1 MGEFSAGP
9 TLSSPRNTTSQVAR
23 AARRGGG
30 GRPRGS
36 ASEHRRELTVRVMR
50 TEGEFRA
57 LQHGGPHPLD
67 GVLTP
72 SEGEI
77 DDTCWRD
84 PPPADPNA
92 DRRVVAHFDA
102 DCFYAQVEEL
112 RDPNLASRPVAV
124 TQKYLVVTANYAAR
138 KAGVGKLTSIAEAKR
153 LCPDAAFVCGEDL
166 TPYREFSKRIRRVL
180 ARFGA
185 CEKLGL
191 DECWVDVTREVDR
204 RLASAALEGDD
215 ATRDENVGHR
225 LAAGA
230 TLASS
235 NRHRPMDLRA
245 QRAAPT
251 ERIDDTATQSLSSS
265 SSSSFARETKDER
278 RVRVGAAVARRGA
291 RRGARRDRRAVQRRR
306 RREQD
311 DCETRLRRAQARR
324 PDVRASRVS
333 GVRVAGRAARDAS
346 VTGRREEDRNGAGA
360 TGGRHLRGRPRAR
373 APDVRGMARR
383 ARGASVHDAA
393 WGVDRSE
400 VVAKAPQQV
409 VTCQDS
415 FRACEGAAAARLA
428 LAALA
433 PDLVRRM
440 DEERDE
446 HEPPRVA
453 GRLVVRWRE
462 RPPRGGAAGKRGTDC
477 APKCGSVSAPMPA
490 TATDARLE
498 TEARAEAAAAAASR
512 ALAGALPKSFNLTLL
527 AVGATA
533 FRNLIGTS
541 LERSGQLTV
550 TRERALSSFFANV
563 KGTELRKNGL
573 REEEKGEDP
582 RGEERRFVPPT
593 RVAPTRARALSKRE
607 ARERVSTRDFF
618 TSRESP
624 PNLTAHA
631 QVVSSTRAR
640 RDTPEDRSEDRS
652 IVAERAGARADETG
666 VAAVES
672 RRRRE
677 LFGRGR
683 RRRRVLRRPRGHR
696 RRAQAETRRV
706 GASG

>member
-1 MGEFSAGP
+1 M
-9 TLSSPRNTTSQVAR
+9 
-23 AARRGGG
+23 
-30 GRPRGS
+30 
-36 ASEHRRELTVRVMR
+36 
-50 TEGEFRA
+50 
-57 LQHGGPHPLD
+57 QHGGPHPLD
-67 GVLTP
+67 GVMTP

-77 DDTCWRD
+77 DDTCWRE

-204 RLASAALEGDD
+204 RLASAAFAGDD
-215 ATRDENVGHR
+215 ATNDENVGHR

-245 QRAAPT
+245 QRAVPT
-251 ERIDDTATQSLSSS
+251 QRIDDTATRTPDHSIRLCES
-265 SSSSFARETKDER
+265 SSSSFEKKENKDER
-278 RVRVGAAVARRGA
+278 RVRVGAAVAAEARAAVLAETGVRCSAGVAANKMIAKLVSGVHKPDDQTYVPPGFRARASLVAPLAIRALPGVGRKIESELA
-291 RRGARRDRRAVQRRR
+291 RRGVVTCADARRH
-306 RREQD
+306 
-311 DCETRLRRAQARR
+311 ARR
-324 PDVRASRVS
+324 TFVEWLGARV
-333 GVRVAGRAARDAS
+333 
-346 VTGRREEDRNGAGA
+346 
-360 TGGRHLRGRPRAR
+360 
-373 APDVRGMARR
+373 
-383 ARGASVHDAA
+383 GASVHDAA

-400 VVAKAPQQV
+400 VKPKAPQQAI
-409 VTCQDS
+409 TCQDS

-462 RPPRGGAAGKRGTDC
+462 RLPRDGAAVR
-477 APKCGSVSAPMPA
+477 PKSGSVSAPMPA
-490 TATDARLE
+490 TATDVRLE
-498 TEARAEAAAAAASR
+498 TEARAEAVAAAAAR

-541 LERSGQLTV
+541 SERSGQLSV
-550 TRERALSSFFANV
+550 TRERALSTFFGSSV
-563 KGTELRKNGL
+563 QKNGL

-593 RVAPTRARALSKRE
+593 RSAPTASARALSKRE
-607 ARERVSTRDFF
+607 TRERVSMRDFF
-618 TSRESP
+618 TSHESP
-624 PNLTAHA
+624 PNLTANA
-631 QVVSSTRAR
+631 VVSSTRAR
-640 RDTPEDRSEDRS
+640 WDTPEDRSENRS
-652 IVAERAGARADETG
+652 IVAGSSPGAARGRD
-666 VAAVES
+666 
-672 RRRRE
+672 RRRRDSN
-677 LFGRGR
+677 RGDDASCSDEEDDGAAFFADLADTVAEPKR
-683 RRRRVLRRPRGHR
+683 RR
-696 RRAQAETRRV
+696 
-706 GASG
+706 GA

>member
-1 MGEFSAGP
+1 
-9 TLSSPRNTTSQVAR
+9 
-23 AARRGGG
+23 
-30 GRPRGS
+30 
-36 ASEHRRELTVRVMR
+36 
-50 TEGEFRA
+50 
-57 LQHGGPHPLD
+57 
-67 GVLTP
+67 
-72 SEGEI
+72 
-77 DDTCWRD
+77 
-84 PPPADPNA
+84 
-92 DRRVVAHFDA
+92 
-102 DCFYAQVEEL
+102 
-112 RDPNLASRPVAV
+112 
-124 TQKYLVVTANYAAR
+124 
-138 KAGVGKLTSIAEAKR
+138 
-153 LCPDAAFVCGEDL
+153 
-166 TPYREFSKRIRRVL
+166 VL

-204 RLASAALEGDD
+204 RLASAAFAGDD
-215 ATRDENVGHR
+215 ATNDENVGHR

-245 QRAAPT
+245 QRAVPT
-251 ERIDDTATQSLSSS
+251 QRIDDTATRTPDHSIRLCES
-265 SSSSFARETKDER
+265 SSSSFEKKENKDER
-278 RVRVGAAVARRGA
+278 RVRVGAAVAAEARAAVLAETGVRCSAGVAANKMIAKLVSGVHKPDDQTYVPPGFRARASLVAPLAMRALPGVGRKTESELA
-291 RRGARRDRRAVQRRR
+291 RRGVVTCADARRH
-306 RREQD
+306 
-311 DCETRLRRAQARR
+311 ARR
-324 PDVRASRVS
+324 TFVEWLGARV
-333 GVRVAGRAARDAS
+333 
-346 VTGRREEDRNGAGA
+346 
-360 TGGRHLRGRPRAR
+360 
-373 APDVRGMARR
+373 
-383 ARGASVHDAA
+383 GASVHDAA

-400 VVAKAPQQV
+400 VMAKAPQQM

-462 RPPRGGAAGKRGTDC
+462 RWPSPASAAGKRGTDR
-477 APKCGSVSAPMPA
+477 APKSGSVSAPMPA

-498 TEARAEAAAAAASR
+498 TEARAEAVAAAASR

-541 LERSGQLTV
+541 SERSGQLSV
-550 TRERALSSFFANV
+550 TRERALSTFFGSSV
-563 KGTELRKNGL
+563 QKNGL

-624 PNLTAHA
+624 PNLTANA
-631 QVVSSTRAR
+631 RVVSSTRAR
-640 RDTPEDRSEDRS
+640 RDIPEDRSEDRS
-652 IVAERAGARADETG
+652 IVAERAGAARGRNRRHRDSNHGDDASCSDEEDDGAAFFADLADT
-666 VAAVES
+666 VAEPK
-672 RRRRE
+672 RRR
-677 LFGRGR
+677 
-683 RRRRVLRRPRGHR
+683 
-696 RRAQAETRRV
+696 
-706 GASG
+706 GA

>member
-1 MGEFSAGP
+1 
-9 TLSSPRNTTSQVAR
+9 
-23 AARRGGG
+23 
-30 GRPRGS
+30 
-36 ASEHRRELTVRVMR
+36 MR

-67 GVLTP
+67 GVMTP

-77 DDTCWRD
+77 DDTCWRE

-204 RLASAALEGDD
+204 RLASAAFAGDD
-215 ATRDENVGHR
+215 ATNDENVGHR

-245 QRAAPT
+245 QRAVPT
-251 ERIDDTATQSLSSS
+251 QRI
-265 SSSSFARETKDER
+265 FEKKENKDER
-278 RVRVGAAVARRGA
+278 RVRVGAAVAAEA
-291 RRGARRDRRAVQRRR
+291 RAAVLA
-306 RREQD
+306 
-311 DCETRLRRAQARR
+311 ETG
-324 PDVRASRVS
+324 VRCSAGVAANKMIAKLVS
-333 GVRVAGRAARDAS
+333 GVHKPDDQTYVPPGF
-346 VTGRREEDRNGAGA
+346 
-360 TGGRHLRGRPRAR
+360 RAR
-373 APDVRGMARR
+373 ASLVAPLAMRALPGVGRKIESELARLGVVTCADARR
-383 ARGASVHDAA
+383 HARRTFVEWLGARVGASVHDAA

-400 VVAKAPQQV
+400 VMAKAPQQM

-462 RPPRGGAAGKRGTDC
+462 RWPSPASAAGKRGTDR
-477 APKCGSVSAPMPA
+477 APKSGSVSAPMPA

-498 TEARAEAAAAAASR
+498 TEARAEAVAAAASR

-533 FRNLIGTS
+533 FRNEIGTS
-541 LERSGQLTV
+541 SEHHRNI

-563 KGTELRKNGL
+563 KGTEPLTNGL

-593 RVAPTRARALSKRE
+593 RCAPTRARALSKRE

-624 PNLTAHA
+624 PNLTANA
-631 QVVSSTRAR
+631 RVVSSTRAR

-652 IVAERAGARADETG
+652 IVAERAGAACGRN
-666 VAAVES
+666 
-672 RRRRE
+672 RRRRDSN
-677 LFGRGR
+677 RGDDASSSDEEDDGAAFFADLADTVAEPKR
-683 RRRRVLRRPRGHR
+683 RR
-696 RRAQAETRRV
+696 
-706 GASG
+706 GA

>member
-1 MGEFSAGP
+1 M
-9 TLSSPRNTTSQVAR
+9 
-23 AARRGGG
+23 
-30 GRPRGS
+30 
-36 ASEHRRELTVRVMR
+36 RE
-50 TEGEFRA
+50 EGEFRA
-57 LQHGGPHPLD
+57 LQHGGPHPLH
-67 GVLTP
+67 GAKP
-72 SEGEI
+72 SVDEI
-77 DDTCWRD
+77 DDTRWRS
-84 PPPADPNA
+84 PPPTDLDA

-138 KAGVGKLTSIAEAKR
+138 KAGVGKLVSVAEAKR

-166 TPYREFSKRIRRVL
+166 TPYREFSKRIRDVL

-191 DECWVDVTREVDR
+191 DECWVDVTDEVDR
-204 RLASAALEGDD
+204 RLAGSRGGDGD
-215 ATRDENVGHR
+215 ATGDANVGHR
-225 LAAGA
+225 LVAGA
-230 TLASS
+230 ALASS
-235 NRHRPMDLRA
+235 NRHRPTDLRIVA
-245 QRAAPT
+245 GAFLPTTTSPNAARGDART
-251 ERIDDTATQSLSSS
+251 ERE
-265 SSSSFARETKDER
+265 RKEER
-278 RVRVGAAVARRGA
+278 RVRVGAAVAAEARAAVLAETGVRCSAGVAVNKMLAKLVSGAHKPDDQTYLPPGFRVGASLVAPLATRALPGVGAKTAAELA
-291 RRGARRDRRAVQRRR
+291 RRGVKPCADARRHA
-306 RREQD
+306 RE
-311 DCETRLRRAQARR
+311 TL
-324 PDVRASRVS
+324 
-333 GVRVAGRAARDAS
+333 VAWLG
-346 VTGRREEDRNGAGA
+346 
-360 TGGRHLRGRPRAR
+360 AR
-373 APDVRGMARR
+373 A
-383 ARGASVHDAA
+383 GASVHDAA

-462 RPPRGGAAGKRGTDC
+462 RWPSPASAAGKRGTDR
-477 APKCGSVSAPMPA
+477 APKSGSVSAPMPA

-498 TEARAEAAAAAASR
+498 TEARAEAVAAAASR

-533 FRNLIGTS
+533 FRNEIGTS
-541 LERSGQLTV
+541 SEHHRNI

-563 KGTELRKNGL
+563 KGSEPLITNGL

-582 RGEERRFVPPT
+582 RGEEGPARFVAPT
-593 RVAPTRARALSKRE
+593 RRAPTRARALSKRE

-624 PNLTAHA
+624 PNLTANA
-631 QVVSSTRAR
+631 RVVSSTRAR
-640 RDTPEDRSEDRS
+640 RDIPEDRSEDRS
-652 IVAERAGARADETG
+652 IVAERAGAARGRNRRHRDSNHGDDASCSDEEDDGAAFFADLADT
-666 VAAVES
+666 VAEPK
-672 RRRRE
+672 RRR
-677 LFGRGR
+677 
-683 RRRRVLRRPRGHR
+683 
-696 RRAQAETRRV
+696 
-706 GASG
+706 GA

>member
-1 MGEFSAGP
+1 
-9 TLSSPRNTTSQVAR
+9 
-23 AARRGGG
+23 
-30 GRPRGS
+30 
-36 ASEHRRELTVRVMR
+36 MR

-67 GVLTP
+67 GVMTP
-72 SEGEI
+72 SEGEF
-77 DDTCWRD
+77 DDTCWRE

-204 RLASAALEGDD
+204 RLASAAFAGDD
-215 ATRDENVGHR
+215 ATHDENVGHR

-245 QRAAPT
+245 QRRVVPT
-251 ERIDDTATQSLSSS
+251 QRIDDTATRTPDHSIRLCES
-265 SSSSFARETKDER
+265 SSSSFEKKENKDER
-278 RVRVGAAVARRGA
+278 RVRVGAAVAAEARAAVLAETGVRCSAGVAANKMIAKLVSGVHKPDDQTYVPPGFRACASLVAPLAMRALPGVGRKTESELA
-291 RRGARRDRRAVQRRR
+291 RRGVVTCADARRH
-306 RREQD
+306 
-311 DCETRLRRAQARR
+311 ARR
-324 PDVRASRVS
+324 TFVEWL
-333 GVRVAGRAARDAS
+333 G
-346 VTGRREEDRNGAGA
+346 
-360 TGGRHLRGRPRAR
+360 AR
-373 APDVRGMARR
+373 A
-383 ARGASVHDAA
+383 GASVHDAA

-400 VVAKAPQQV
+400 VMAKAPQQM

-462 RPPRGGAAGKRGTDC
+462 RWPSPASAAGKRGTDR
-477 APKCGSVSAPMPA
+477 APKSGSVSAPMPA

-498 TEARAEAAAAAASR
+498 TEARAEAVAAAAAR

-533 FRNLIGTS
+533 FRNEIGTS
-541 LERSGQLTV
+541 SEHHRNI

-563 KGTELRKNGL
+563 KGSEPLITNGL

-624 PNLTAHA
+624 PNLTANA
-631 QVVSSTRAR
+631 RVVSSTRAR
-640 RDTPEDRSEDRS
+640 RDIPEDRSEDRS
-652 IVAERAGARADETG
+652 IVAERAGAARGRNRRHRDSNHGDDASCSDEEDDGAAFFADLADT
-666 VAAVES
+666 VAEPK
-672 RRRRE
+672 RRR
-677 LFGRGR
+677 
-683 RRRRVLRRPRGHR
+683 
-696 RRAQAETRRV
+696 
-706 GASG
+706 GA

>member
-1 MGEFSAGP
+1 M
-9 TLSSPRNTTSQVAR
+9 
-23 AARRGGG
+23 
-30 GRPRGS
+30 
-36 ASEHRRELTVRVMR
+36 
-50 TEGEFRA
+50 
-57 LQHGGPHPLD
+57 
-67 GVLTP
+67 
-72 SEGEI
+72 
-77 DDTCWRD
+77 
-84 PPPADPNA
+84 
-92 DRRVVAHFDA
+92 AHFDA

-204 RLASAALEGDD
+204 RLASAAFAGDD
-215 ATRDENVGHR
+215 ATNDENVGHR

-245 QRAAPT
+245 QRDTAPT
-251 ERIDDTATQSLSSS
+251 QRI
-265 SSSSFARETKDER
+265 FEKKENKDER
-278 RVRVGAAVARRGA
+278 RVRVGAAVAAEARAAVLAETGVRCSAGVAANKMIAKLVSGVHKPDDQTYVPPGFRARASLVAPLAMRALPGVGRKIESELA
-291 RRGARRDRRAVQRRR
+291 RRGVVTCADARRH
-306 RREQD
+306 
-311 DCETRLRRAQARR
+311 ARR
-324 PDVRASRVS
+324 TFVEWLGARV
-333 GVRVAGRAARDAS
+333 
-346 VTGRREEDRNGAGA
+346 
-360 TGGRHLRGRPRAR
+360 
-373 APDVRGMARR
+373 
-383 ARGASVHDAA
+383 GASVHDAA

-400 VVAKAPQQV
+400 VMAKAPQQM

-462 RPPRGGAAGKRGTDC
+462 RWPSPASAAGKRGTDR
-477 APKCGSVSAPMPA
+477 APKSGSVSAPMPA

-498 TEARAEAAAAAASR
+498 TEARAEAVAAAASR

-533 FRNLIGTS
+533 FRNEIGTS
-541 LERSGQLTV
+541 SEHHRNI

-563 KGTELRKNGL
+563 KGTEPLTNGL

-593 RVAPTRARALSKRE
+593 RCAPTRARALSKRE

-624 PNLTAHA
+624 PNLTANA
-631 QVVSSTRAR
+631 RVVSSTRAR

-652 IVAERAGARADETG
+652 IVAERAGAACGRN
-666 VAAVES
+666 
-672 RRRRE
+672 RRRRDSN
-677 LFGRGR
+677 RGDDASCSDEEDDGAAFFADLADTVAEPKR
-683 RRRRVLRRPRGHR
+683 RR
-696 RRAQAETRRV
+696 
-706 GASG
+706 GA

>member
-1 MGEFSAGP
+1 
-9 TLSSPRNTTSQVAR
+9 
-23 AARRGGG
+23 
-30 GRPRGS
+30 
-36 ASEHRRELTVRVMR
+36 MR

-265 SSSSFARETKDER
+265 SSSSFAREKKTSAAYASAPPSPPR
-278 RVRVGAAVARRGA
+278 ARAAVLAETGVRCK
-291 RRGARRDRRAVQRRR
+291 RRR

-311 DCETRLRRAQARR
+311 DCETRLRLAQARR

-383 ARGASVHDAA
+383 ARASVHDAA

-498 TEARAEAAAAAASR
+498 TEARAEAVAAAASR

-652 IVAERAGARADETG
+652 IVAERAGAARGRD
-666 VAAVES
+666 
-672 RRRRE
+672 RRRRDSN
-677 LFGRGR
+677 RGGDASCSDEEDDGAAFFADLADTVAEPKR
-683 RRRRVLRRPRGHR
+683 RR
-696 RRAQAETRRV
+696 
-706 GASG
+706 GA

>member
-1 MGEFSAGP
+1 
-9 TLSSPRNTTSQVAR
+9 
-23 AARRGGG
+23 
-30 GRPRGS
+30 
-36 ASEHRRELTVRVMR
+36 MR

-278 RVRVGAAVARRGA
+278 RVRVGAAVAAEARAAVLAETGVRCSAGVATNKMIAKLVSGVHKPDDQTYVPPGFRACASLVAPLAMRALPGVGRRTETELA
-291 RRGARRDRRAVQRRR
+291 RRGVVTCADARGHARRTFV
-306 RREQD
+306 EW
-311 DCETRLRRAQARR
+311 L
-324 PDVRASRVS
+324 
-333 GVRVAGRAARDAS
+333 G
-346 VTGRREEDRNGAGA
+346 
-360 TGGRHLRGRPRAR
+360 AR
-373 APDVRGMARR
+373 A
-383 ARGASVHDAA
+383 GASVHDAA

-498 TEARAEAAAAAASR
+498 TEARAEAVAAAASR

-550 TRERALSSFFANV
+550 TRERALSSLFANV
-563 KGTELRKNGL
+563 KGTALLKNGL

-631 QVVSSTRAR
+631 RVVSSTRAR
-640 RDTPEDRSEDRS
+640 RETPEDRSEDRS
-652 IVAERAGARADETG
+652 IVAERAGAARGRD
-666 VAAVES
+666 
-672 RRRRE
+672 RRRRDSI
-677 LFGRGR
+677 RGGDASCSDEEDDGAAFFADLADTVAEPKR
-683 RRRRVLRRPRGHR
+683 RR
-696 RRAQAETRRV
+696 
-706 GASG
+706 GA